1 MTMPSDA
8 AEGTAAIAVIV
19 VGKMPCDSGGAA
31 GAAGA
36 ADAASAAG
44 ATGKACTLAA
54 MASCCPAGMALR
66 AASKKFANIAAL
78 SS

>member
-1 MTMPSDA
+1 MITPSDA
-8 AEGTAAIAVIV
+8 AEGIAAMAVSV
-19 VGKMPCDSGGAA
+19 VGEMPCDSG